1 VARGRWHLVRLSLVA
16 VAFLALAQVGCA
28 SESRTDGP
36 AATESEQV
44 VVDWVGDGDSL
55 RLVDG
60 RELRLLQIDA
70 PELHGDCYGKAAS
83 IALRRL
89 TPRGTQVRIV
99 ADPRLDRRDAY
110 GRLLRYVF
118 LGRRNIGVEL
128 VRAGAAS
135 PYFFR
140 NRRGRYAAVLLHAVA
155 EARLAH
161 RGFWNACP
169 GARLDP
175 GIGSVTGHS

>member
-1 VARGRWHLVRLSLVA
+1 M
-16 VAFLALAQVGCA
+16 AFLALGQVGCA
-28 SESRTDGP
+28 GELRRDDPS
-36 AATESEQV
+36 ATEDEHV

-83 IALRRL
+83 LALRRL
-89 TPRGTQVRIV
+89 TPRGTHVRIV
-99 ADPRLDRRDAY
+99 ADPRLDRRDSY

-118 LGRRNIGVEL
+118 IRRRNIGVEL

-140 NRRGRYAAVLLHAVA
+140 NQRGRYAADLLDAVA
-155 EARLAH
+155 QARQSR
-161 RGFWNACP
+161 RGFWKACP
-169 GARLDP
+169 GARLEP